1 MRSWTMVLTL
11 LRLPLQVAFVR
22 VFVSALVSAL
32 VCAMAIM
39 LTACQLTPS
48 LTLPMPA
55 VANVEPEDL
64 SSMAKPA
71 VLSDVPG
78 MLAAMQKINKAR
90 LSPKRAASYDCIQ
103 QRFAANSVDALE
115 PNLHPT
121 VSQVLAA
128 FKHYWRDVSQ
138 SRRSRAE
145 ADQALKDKLV
155 AVLLA
160 NGIKVDG
167 LSEDEIGAA
176 LRALLERTG
185 VHVLLGVTHPNY
197 ELMIWRKEESKRYE
211 VVLPESKQ
219 NVEVVFIS
227 DFIAAG
233 WLSFLTCDAMGTGGW
248 TTKEKIYVKGSIA
261 ETDANSLQFQTNLH
275 HEGQH
280 FADFVAYPKLQQP
293 ELEYR
298 AKLTQLA
305 TSTTDT
311 KEALEEF
318 FNNASVGRSAPH
330 AHAEHWLKINFINAL
345 PLLTDANQRKSV
357 DDESIRN
364 TARRL
369 LLESTATIKA
379 TGAATTARFLP
390 DRYRLNTYAA
400 VIGT

>member
-1 MRSWTMVLTL
+1 MRISTKVWAL
-11 LRLPLQVAFVR
+11 LRPLIQVT
-22 VFVSALVSAL
+22 FVSALLST
-32 VCAMAIM
+32 MAIM
-39 LTACQLTPS
+39 LTACQMTPS
-48 LTLPMPA
+48 RTLPIPA
-55 VANVEPEDL
+55 ATNVEPEDL

-90 LSPKRAASYDCIQ
+90 LTPKRAASYECIQ
-103 QRFAANSVDALE
+103 QRFAANGVDTWE

-121 VSQVLAA
+121 VAQVLAA

-145 ADQALKDKLV
+145 ADQDLKGKLI

-167 LSEDEIGAA
+167 LSEEEIGAA
-176 LRALLERTG
+176 LSALLERTG
-185 VHVLLGVTHPNY
+185 VHVLLGKTEPNY
-197 ELMIWRKEESKRYE
+197 ELMIWRMEESKRYE

-227 DFIAAG
+227 DFIVAG

-248 TTKEKIYVKGSIA
+248 TTKEKIYVKGSAA
-261 ETDANSLQFQTNLH
+261 ETDANSLQFQTNLQ

-280 FADFVAYPKLQQP
+280 FADFIVYPKLEQP

-311 KEALEEF
+311 KESLEGF
-318 FNNASVGRSAPH
+318 FNSASAGRSVPH
-330 AHAEHWLKINFINAL
+330 AHAEHWLKVNFIKTL
-345 PLLTDANQRKSV
+345 PSLADVNKRKII
-357 DDESIRN
+357 DDELIRK
-364 TARRL
+364 TARKL
-369 LLESTATIKA
+369 LLESTAEINGSR
-379 TGAATTARFLP
+379 GAATARFLP
-390 DRYRLNTYAA
+390 D
-400 VIGT
+400 